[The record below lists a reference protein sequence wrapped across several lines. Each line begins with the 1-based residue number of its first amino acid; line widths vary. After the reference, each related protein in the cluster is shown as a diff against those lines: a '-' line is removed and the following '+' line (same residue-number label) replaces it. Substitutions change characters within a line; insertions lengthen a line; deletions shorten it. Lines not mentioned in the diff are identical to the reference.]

1 VEHQTPEG
9 ALVTIAALAPR
20 RQKPTIA
27 GGIGKTLLLSFL
39 VCLGVV
45 VAYPLLWMAL
55 NGFKTNAEI
64 FGSPFSLPSGLSWT
78 NYVSAWNHGVRSY
91 VITSFL
97 VTVASG
103 VCTVLVSAWT
113 AFGLTR
119 VSMPGRPVVLG
130 LVLGGLMLSPTVAL
144 IPLVQMFQSLG
155 LYNSDWALVVL
166 YTAFRVP
173 FTTFLIRAYM
183 IDLPTELDEAATID
197 GASDRQRFWRVILP
211 LCRPIIISCIILHV
225 LFAWNEY
232 IFAMVFTSGSPMT
245 TLPVGL
251 TLLMG
256 RNGTNYAE
264 VFAAMTISALPIVVI
279 FFATQRYFVRGL
291 AEGIGK

>member
-1 VEHQTPEG
+1 VV
-9 ALVTIAALAPR
+9 AIAAPF
-20 RQKPTIA
+20 A
-27 GGIGKTLLLSFL
+27 GHRVTVAGAIGKTLLLSFL
-39 VCLGVV
+39 VCLGIV

-64 FGSPFSLPSGLSWT
+64 FGSPFSLPSRLSWE
-78 NYVSAWNHGVRSY
+78 NYVSAWNNGVRSY

-97 VTVASG
+97 VTLSSG
-103 VCTVLVSAWT
+103 VCTVLISAWT

-119 VSMPGRPVVLG
+119 VRMPGRPVVLA

-166 YTAFRVP
+166 YTAFRIP

-197 GASDRQRFWRVILP
+197 GASERQRFWRVILP
-211 LCRPIIISCIILHV
+211 MCRPIIISCVILHV

-232 IFAMVFTSGSPMT
+232 IFAMVFTSGSPST

-251 TLLMG
+251 ALLMG

-264 VFAAMTISALPIVVI
+264 VFAAMTISALPIVII

-291 AEGIGK
+291 VEGLGK